1 MLEVETFL
9 TWLYVLVDDRV
20 KQLHQQAVTAGPRL
34 GRPGHLS
41 VSEVLTLA
49 LFSQWAQFPSERA
62 FYRYA
67 QRHLRPAFP
76 GLPSRSQFNR
86 AIRAHLDGLSRLGPE
101 LAAHLGA
108 GTAVYEVLDS
118 TGLPVRNAQRRG
130 SSWLAGQAT
139 LGHCTRLGW
148 YYGWHALTCVTPQGV
163 LTGTGLA
170 PASVNDHRLADTFL
184 RARQV
189 AHPGLPGVGRPAD
202 GYYVADTGFDRPA
215 TPQVWQQVYGVRM
228 VSMPYRNQRRWPR
241 ALRRWLA
248 GLRQIVE
255 TVHDRLLTTFGQAHR
270 RPHTLAGAQARWA
283 AAVALHN
290 ACCWLNHRLH
300 RPLLQVADLLAW

>member
-1 MLEVETFL
+1 MLDVETFL
-9 TWLYVLVDDRV
+9 TWLYVVVDDGVKEVRRQRRV
-20 KQLHQQAVTAGPRL
+20 AAPRG
-34 GRPGHLS
+34 GRPGRLS

-67 QRHLRPAFP
+67 QRHLRRAFP
-76 GLPSRSQFNR
+76 TLPARSQLNR
-86 AIRAHLDGLSRLGPE
+86 AIRAHLDWLSRLGPE
-101 LAAHLGA
+101 LAAQLGA
-108 GTAVYEVLDS
+108 AMATYEVLDS
-118 TGLPVRNAQRRG
+118 TGLPVRHAQRRG
-130 SSWLAGQAT
+130 ASWLAGQAN

-148 YYGWHALTCVTPQGV
+148 YYGLHALTCVTPQGV

-170 PASVNDHRLADTFL
+170 PASANDHRLADTVL
-184 RARQV
+184 QARRC

-202 GYYVADTGFDRPA
+202 GYYIADTGFDRPA
-215 TPQVWQQVYGVRM
+215 TPQVWQQTYGVRM

-255 TVHDRLLTTFGQAHR
+255 TVHHRLLNTFGQAHR
-270 RPHTLAGAQARWA
+270 RPHTLGGAQARWA

-290 ACCWLNHRLH
+290 ACCWLNRHFH

>member
-1 MLEVETFL
+1 MLDVETFL
-9 TWLYVLVDDRV
+9 TRLYVLVDDSV
-20 KQLHQQAVTAGPRL
+20 KELRRQQLVTAPRV
-34 GRPGHLS
+34 GRPGRLS

-49 LFSQWAQFPSERA
+49 LFSQWGQFPSERA

-76 GLPSRSQFNR
+76 ALPARSQLNR
-86 AIRAHLDGLSRLGPE
+86 AIRAHLAWLTHLGPM
-101 LAAHLGA
+101 LAAQLGA
-108 GTAVYEVLDS
+108 ATAVYEVLDS
-118 TGLPVRNAQRRG
+118 TGLPVRNAPRRG
-130 SSWLAGQAT
+130 SSWLAGHANV
-139 LGHCTRLGW
+139 GHCTRLGW
-148 YYGWHALTCVTPQGV
+148 YYGFHAVTCVTPEGV

-170 PASVNDHRLADTFL
+170 PASANDHRLADTFL
-184 RARQV
+184 RARCG

-202 GYYVADTGFDRPA
+202 GYYIADTGFDRPA
-215 TPQVWQQVYGVRM
+215 TPQVWQQEYGVQM

-255 TVHDRLLTTFGQAHR
+255 TVHHRLLHTFGQALR
-270 RPHTLAGAQARWA
+270 RPHALAGAQARWA

-290 ACCWLNHRLH
+290 ACCWLNRHFH
-300 RPLLQVADLLAW
+300 RPWLAVADLLAW